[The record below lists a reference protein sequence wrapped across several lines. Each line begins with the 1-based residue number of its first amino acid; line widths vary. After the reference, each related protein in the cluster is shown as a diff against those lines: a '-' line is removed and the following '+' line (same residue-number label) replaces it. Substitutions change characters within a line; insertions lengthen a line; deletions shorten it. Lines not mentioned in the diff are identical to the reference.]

1 MKKISLN
8 KTLLKNVT
16 RKVSPNNFEALNI
29 VNQMSD
35 LDAKEILLILRKI
48 ELRKNLCKKLLNGI

>member
-16 RKVSPNNFEALNI
+16 KKVSPNNFEALNI
-29 VNQMSD
+29 VNQMSEF
-35 LDAKEILLILRKI
+35 DAKEILLILRKI
-48 ELRKNLCKKLLNGI
+48 ELRKNIVKNLLNGI

>member
-1 MKKISLN
+1 MKKLSLN

-29 VNQMSD
+29 VNQMSEF
-35 LDAKEILLILRKI
+35 DAKEILLILRKI
-48 ELRKNLCKKLLNGI
+48 ELRKNIVKNLLNGI

>member
-16 RKVSPNNFEALNI
+16 KKVSPNNVEALNI
-29 VNQMSD
+29 VNQMSE

-48 ELRKNLCKKLLNGI
+48 ELRKNIVKNLLNVV

>member
-29 VNQMSD
+29 VNQMSEF
-35 LDAKEILLILRKI
+35 DAKEILLILRKI

>member
-16 RKVSPNNFEALNI
+16 KKVSPNNFEALNI
-29 VNQMSD
+29 VNQMSEF
-35 LDAKEILLILRKI
+35 DAKEILLILRKI
-48 ELRKNLCKKLLNGI
+48 ELRKNIVKKLLNGI

>member
-29 VNQMSD
+29 VNQMSEF
-35 LDAKEILLILRKI
+35 DAKEILLILRKI
-48 ELRKNLCKKLLNGI
+48 ELRKNIVKKLLNGI

>member
-48 ELRKNLCKKLLNGI
+48 ELRKNIVKNLLNGI

>member
-29 VNQMSD
+29 VNQMSEF
-35 LDAKEILLILRKI
+35 DAKEILLIFRKI

>member
-29 VNQMSD
+29 VNQMSEF
-35 LDAKEILLILRKI
+35 DAKEILLILRKI
-48 ELRKNLCKKLLNGI
+48 ELRKNIRKNLLNGS

>member
-29 VNQMSD
+29 VNQMSEF
-35 LDAKEILLILRKI
+35 DAKEILLILRKI
-48 ELRKNLCKKLLNGI
+48 ELRKNIVKNLLNGI

>member
-16 RKVSPNNFEALNI
+16 KKVSPNNFEALNI
-29 VNQMSD
+29 VNQMSEF
-35 LDAKEILLILRKI
+35 DAKEILLILRKI

>member
-29 VNQMSD
+29 VNQMSEF
-35 LDAKEILLILRKI
+35 DAKEILLILRKI
-48 ELRKNLCKKLLNGI
+48 ELRKNIVKKLLNGF

>member
-29 VNQMSD
+29 VNQMSEF
-35 LDAKEILLILRKI
+35 DAKEILLILRKI
-48 ELRKNLCKKLLNGI
+48 ELRKNKVKKLLNGI

>member
-29 VNQMSD
+29 VNQMSEF
-35 LDAKEILLILRKI
+35 DAKEILLILRKI
-48 ELRKNLCKKLLNGI
+48 PLRKYIVKKLLNGI